1 MDMNIN
7 DMIEGCMKAIDNKM
21 KNLNKLNIVVV
32 GKTGVGKSTLIN
44 NIFRERLVATGIGA
58 PVTAHMVKITK
69 DGFPLCVYDTRGFEL
84 GQDSQNEIR
93 NELLKTIKEG
103 SDSGDIN
110 KAIHCVWYCVSAP
123 SSRFEPQEIEWIK
136 SFTEES
142 RLYHIPVIIILTQ
155 AYDSDKAK
163 ELKKYIESINLD
175 VIQVAPVLAED
186 QIINGLCVQKAYG
199 LDTLIEIMQEALP
212 DEIKDTLMSVQ
223 QANLKLKQKRAQAA
237 VVAGAAAAA
246 AAGATPIPFSDAVLL
261 VPTEMT
267 MLASIT
273 AIFGFD
279 ISKAVLTTLIS
290 SIIGTSGAT
299 FAGKAI
305 VSNLLKLIPGGGSVI
320 GGLISGTTASVMT
333 TALGEAYI
341 GVMTAMFKGEITA
354 KDLETKQGKEKIYEM
369 LKKELKKKR
378 LA

>member
-1 MDMNIN
+1 MDIN
-7 DMIEGCMKAIDNKM
+7 TNDLIESCMRAIDKKM

-32 GKTGVGKSTLIN
+32 GKSGVGKSTLIN

-58 PVTAHMVKITK
+58 PVTAHMAKICK
-69 DGFPLCVYDTRGFEL
+69 EGFPLCIYDTRGFEL
-84 GQDSQNEIR
+84 GYDSQKEIR
-93 NELLKTIKEG
+93 SELLKTIKEG

-110 KAIHCVWYCVSAP
+110 KAIHCIWYCVSMA
-123 SSRFEPQEIEWIK
+123 SNRFEPREIEWIK

-142 RLYHIPVIIILTQ
+142 RIYHIPVIIVLTQ
-155 AYDSDKAK
+155 AFELRKAQ
-163 ELKKYIESINLD
+163 EMKKYIESINLE
-175 VIQVAPVLAED
+175 VIQIVPVLAED
-186 QIINGLCVQKAYG
+186 FEFNDEYCVKAYG
-199 LDTLIEIMQEALP
+199 LDALIEIMQEALP
-212 DEIKDTLMSVQ
+212 SEIVDTLMNVQ
-223 QANLKLKQKRAQAA
+223 QVNLKLKQKRAQAA
-237 VVAGAAAAA
+237 VAAGAAAAA

-261 VPTEMT
+261 VPTEVA

-305 VSNLLKLIPGGGSVI
+305 VSGLLKLIPGIGSI
-320 GGLISGTTASVMT
+320 AGCAISGVTASAMT

-341 GVMTAMFKGEITA
+341 GVMTAMFKGEITT
-354 KDLETKQGKEKIYEM
+354 KDLETEQGKQKMSELFKERLKIR
-369 LKKELKKKR
+369 K
-378 LA
+378 